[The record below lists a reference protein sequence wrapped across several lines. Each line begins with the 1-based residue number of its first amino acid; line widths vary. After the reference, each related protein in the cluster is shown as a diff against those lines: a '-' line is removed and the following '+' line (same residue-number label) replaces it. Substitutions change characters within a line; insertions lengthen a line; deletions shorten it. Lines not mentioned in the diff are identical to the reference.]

1 MQQEFAKRYVEEM
14 KKQPELAAD
23 IAWCL
28 QAIGKPA
35 VPFLSPLYDYAEF
48 APRMAALEAGAA
60 LDDPKV
66 VPALRDLASTGPPG
80 FRAKAIRLMGDMPGS
95 PKINLALREM
105 VNAPELDVRVA
116 AYEALA
122 ARNDPTVERVIVGDD
137 PLKPKFF
144 LDSVP
149 STEPM
154 IYITQQGQPRIVV
167 FGGAPGHTP
176 LKLARPMIVSAW
188 SDRLMLTAE
197 NENSPIRVRYQDTK
211 TNTVLQQQV
220 PDNAAQFIQFLA
232 HKPTPEQPNPG
243 LSFTYSE
250 VVGAIYEVTRQKGLQ
265 VAFATEQDRLGAE
278 VYAAANATTVEDR
291 PETSDAVRGPEK
303 PVVFKPT
310 KPTDTETA
318 VAPGADGGRR
328 PSLVVP
334 LNQPKAKN

>member
-1 MQQEFAKRYVEEM
+1 
-14 KKQPELAAD
+14 
-23 IAWCL
+23 
-28 QAIGKPA
+28 
-35 VPFLSPLYDYAEF
+35 
-48 APRMAALEAGAA
+48 
-60 LDDPKV
+60 
-66 VPALRDLASTGPPG
+66 
-80 FRAKAIRLMGDMPGS
+80 
-95 PKINLALREM
+95 
-105 VNAPELDVRVA
+105 
-116 AYEALA
+116 
-122 ARNDPTVERVIVGDD
+122 
-137 PLKPKFF
+137 
-144 LDSVP
+144 
-149 STEPM
+149 
-154 IYITQQGQPRIVV
+154 
-167 FGGAPGHTP
+167 
-176 LKLARPMIVSAW
+176 
-188 SDRLMLTAE
+188 
-197 NENSPIRVRYQDTK
+197 VRYQDTK